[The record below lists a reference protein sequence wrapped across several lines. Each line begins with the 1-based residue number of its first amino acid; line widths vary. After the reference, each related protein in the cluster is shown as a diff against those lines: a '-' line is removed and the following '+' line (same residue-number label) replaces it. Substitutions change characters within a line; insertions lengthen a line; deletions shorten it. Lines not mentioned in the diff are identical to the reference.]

1 MWPMPSPI
9 RLSWRWTRKKPTA
22 GASTPTIAPAARA
35 SRMNSESRMD
45 MGGVV
50 PAGGQV
56 PGRAVEGDPAADDQQ
71 PSDVGLDRAELMRD
85 VDHGDAD
92 LGAERVDQ
100 GGERLLGARVDTG
113 RGLVEDQQFGLRRQR
128 LGDERS
134 LPLAAGEVG
143 EGAIRL
149 FLEPH
154 PRDGGRDRSAVGV
167 VE

>member
-1 MWPMPSPI
+1 MWPLPSPI

-56 PGRAVEGDPAADDQQ
+56 PGRAVDG
-71 PSDVGLDRAELMRD
+71 
-85 VDHGDAD
+85 D

-154 PRDGGRDRSAVGV
+154 PRDGGRDR
-167 VE
+167 